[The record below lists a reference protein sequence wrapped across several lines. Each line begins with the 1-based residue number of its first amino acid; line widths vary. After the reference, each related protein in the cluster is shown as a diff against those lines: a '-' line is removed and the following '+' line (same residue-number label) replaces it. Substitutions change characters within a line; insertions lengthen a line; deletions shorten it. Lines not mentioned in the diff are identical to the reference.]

1 MHYSRYMINDFNYH
15 FKASGK
21 IKNGARWQR
30 DLISAALWSGC
41 HATRFPSGLWVSSTE
56 PRRPTRPLFPLAS
69 IFIRHWCSTNGFWVD
84 AVNTT
89 IWQGFMKSDRNIIKY
104 ALNLTTGI
112 VECLTMFVVAYHV
125 WRGRVCCCYG
135 MLGRCIIQ
143 KKESK
148 YQSSFAVLY
157 GAHLQKRSIKPGSQS
172 YHSISLEVVF
182 WISNSVSLR
191 CFPLFSVN
199 TQLNL

>member
-143 KKESK
+143 KKRIKVSK
-148 YQSSFAVLY
+148 FFCCSLWCTFAQAINQTRFSKLPLHFSW
-157 GAHLQKRSIKPGSQS
+157 GGFLNFK
-172 YHSISLEVVF
+172 L
-182 WISNSVSLR
+182 
-191 CFPLFSVN
+191 CFTSLFSS
-199 TQLNL
+199 LLC